1 MRPIKILLS
10 ADMLLVRQAL
20 RALLQGEGDF
30 LLVGEAADE
39 AATID
44 LIRKL
49 SPDVVLL
56 DQGIL
61 GLAYLEWLR
70 DIRRVAPTTRLVVL
84 SSGCGKQ
91 GTLDDLKRNVAAWVH
106 RNSAYPSLVNAIRTA
121 ATGCLSP
128 SMTISSSAAQ
138 VSLIENHKPLAS
150 AGDLLSARQREVLEL
165 AARGFTN
172 REIALRLSISPRTVE
187 VHRAKLMQKLAL
199 RDRAE
204 LIRFAF
210 RSARLPR
217 NAISEENAPK

>member
-20 RALLQGEGDF
+20 RALLEGEGDF

-44 LIRKL
+44 LVAKL

-56 DQGIL
+56 NQGIF

-70 DIRRVAPTTRLVVL
+70 DIRRIAPMARLVVL
-84 SSGCGKQ
+84 SSACGKQ
-91 GTLDDLKRNVAAWVH
+91 GALDDLKRNVAAWMH
-106 RNSAYPSLVNAIRTA
+106 RNSTYPSLVNAIRMT

-138 VSLIENHKPLAS
+138 VSLIENHKRSAS

-187 VHRAKLMQKLAL
+187 VHRAKLMHKLAL
-199 RDRAE
+199 RDRAD

-217 NAISEENAPK
+217 NDISEENAPK